1 MKMKHMKNVLC
12 LNVVD
17 HQVSELLIKYLLD
30 LCTNVC
36 SFVES
41 VMNWIQCDG
50 GCNKWFH
57 MICVGLKIKEVK
69 PDVDFICYTCKR
81 TKAAAAGGATGLDET
96 TTVSKKSNTVS
107 TRASRELK

>member
-1 MKMKHMKNVLC
+1 
-12 LNVVD
+12 
-17 HQVSELLIKYLLD
+17 
-30 LCTNVC
+30 
-36 SFVES
+36 
-41 VMNWIQCDG
+41 MNWIQCDG

-81 TKAAAAGGATGLDET
+81 TKAAAAGATGATTGLDET
-96 TTVSKKSNTVS
+96 SVSKKSNTVS

>member
-1 MKMKHMKNVLC
+1 
-12 LNVVD
+12 
-17 HQVSELLIKYLLD
+17 
-30 LCTNVC
+30 
-36 SFVES
+36 
-41 VMNWIQCDG
+41 MNWIQCDG

-81 TKAAAAGGATGLDET
+81 SKAAAAAAGTTGGATTTGLDET
-96 TTVSKKSNTVS
+96 SVSKKSNNVS